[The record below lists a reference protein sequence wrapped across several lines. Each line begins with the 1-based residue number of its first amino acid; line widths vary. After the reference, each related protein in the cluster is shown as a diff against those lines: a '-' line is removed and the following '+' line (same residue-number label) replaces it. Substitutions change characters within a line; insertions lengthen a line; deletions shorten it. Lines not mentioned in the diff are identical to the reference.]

1 MEDES
6 IIKVEIHDKIKR
18 FEFFK
23 NNCINLSEVIELIKK
38 EFNFKDKDDIQI
50 YHIDDEQNIIKQIL
64 NNEDLQSS
72 KKKIS
77 KYEYLIKLKI
87 NIEPES
93 QKNKDMILSQSN
105 IISQSRIEN
114 EDKNAPAPFPL
125 KSSIFVEKNEEFP
138 RVLKENKKMD
148 NDLYNKVFEEKLK
161 LLESNH
167 IKEFQSLNKEINK
180 MSKKINIV
188 MTFILNVL
196 KSKKNS
202 YKKLEEDMANKI
214 KNIFNDYDKNMNS
227 KINEIKNKLNDQA
240 NNYINEQIKNLI
252 SKAKNS
258 NDNKVCSESQ
268 INIIKNNDNNI
279 VKKKKKNSK
288 KLLIKNKKD
297 VVMLEKKNEK
307 LEDNNKS
314 EKDENLF
321 HDKINMI
328 EVENNSNNHTSN
340 NLKNESPKRCQKDI
354 ENINDNNKKNYI
366 IKSKSNT
373 NQMRYNIIIKNDSLD
388 RIKED
393 KNEINNNESLK
404 EQKRDFQ
411 DNSLNIINYN
421 KTNKNI
427 YYAGQNSQRTN
438 FNCRIKKICDDSSNL
453 LNLTVP
459 NIEIAKKRPQK
470 VYLNINKIFF
480 IDFQQKNVKFE
491 KINDFELEQ
500 LGKEI
505 EKEFNEGKIVLKNF
519 YQNFIEVNVLPI
531 FKKSKLDSAQF
542 EALEYNIEKILE
554 ICGLP
559 KNYYSNDIHQQ
570 NIKKIIDRKK
580 SIEALKKFRKEFG
593 ISEKEMSDEG
603 IIKRL
608 EENGLDI
615 NKTFQKMFG

>member
-279 VKKKKKNSK
+279 VKKKKKK
-288 KLLIKNKKD
+288 
-297 VVMLEKKNEK
+297 
-307 LEDNNKS
+307 
-314 EKDENLF
+314 
-321 HDKINMI
+321 
-328 EVENNSNNHTSN
+328 
-340 NLKNESPKRCQKDI
+340 
-354 ENINDNNKKNYI
+354 
-366 IKSKSNT
+366 
-373 NQMRYNIIIKNDSLD
+373 
-388 RIKED
+388 
-393 KNEINNNESLK
+393 
-404 EQKRDFQ
+404 
-411 DNSLNIINYN
+411 
-421 KTNKNI
+421 
-427 YYAGQNSQRTN
+427 
-438 FNCRIKKICDDSSNL
+438 
-453 LNLTVP
+453 
-459 NIEIAKKRPQK
+459 
-470 VYLNINKIFF
+470 
-480 IDFQQKNVKFE
+480 
-491 KINDFELEQ
+491 
-500 LGKEI
+500 
-505 EKEFNEGKIVLKNF
+505 
-519 YQNFIEVNVLPI
+519 
-531 FKKSKLDSAQF
+531 
-542 EALEYNIEKILE
+542 
-554 ICGLP
+554 
-559 KNYYSNDIHQQ
+559 
-570 NIKKIIDRKK
+570 
-580 SIEALKKFRKEFG
+580 
-593 ISEKEMSDEG
+593 
-603 IIKRL
+603 
-608 EENGLDI
+608 
-615 NKTFQKMFG
+615 